1 MLLTF
6 YISQLSTASVKYHF
20 SVEEGT
26 YFLCRVNACNQ
37 GGKKERHLKLASI
50 YSLSELQC
58 MGHTSYCAQQH

>member
-26 YFLCRVNACNQ
+26 YFLYGVNACNQ
-37 GGKKERHLKLASI
+37 GGKREAF
-50 YSLSELQC
+50 
-58 MGHTSYCAQQH
+58 